1 MVVLRKLLLMFV
13 YLLIFSGLFILT
25 NCGSSE
31 SVDNSWIYVGGEG
44 SGNYTSIQDAVD
56 YANIGD
62 TIYVF
67 NGTYYENIFVDKSLN
82 FIGENRNNSII
93 DGGKKDSVFTLYAD
107 QVTISGFTLQHS
119 KNKFPY
125 AGISVQSDKNMI
137 FENNMHNNYYGV
149 VLINQTS
156 GNTVTKN
163 KINNNN
169 QCGIYFSGATYN
181 ILTDNYVDN
190 QPLNGFG
197 LYECS
202 DNNVIK
208 NNTFLHNGHSGV
220 NIRDSYG
227 NKVIGN
233 TFIENYRGLYVP
245 LPEFNTFIS
254 ENSFSDNTIIIEE
267 ERELI
272 IYSIISFFVLGL
284 FSYFF
289 LKRFII

>member
-1 MVVLRKLLLMFV
+1 MKVATKLQLLFL
-13 YLLIFSGLFILT
+13 YFLIFPGFIIT
-25 NCGSSE
+25 HCVSSE
-31 SVDNSWIYVGGEG
+31 SIDNSWIYIGGEG

-56 YANIGD
+56 NANIGD

-67 NGTYYENIFVDKSLN
+67 NGTYYENILVDKSLN
-82 FIGENRNNSII
+82 FIGENRNNTII
-93 DGGKKDSVFTLYAD
+93 DSGKKDSIFTLYAD

-137 FENNMHNNYYGV
+137 FENNMNNNYYGI
-149 VLINQTS
+149 VLLNQTS

-190 QPLNGFG
+190 QPFNGFG
-197 LYECS
+197 LYEYS
-202 DNNVIK
+202 DNNVVK
-208 NNTFLHNGHSGV
+208 NNTFLHMGHSGV

-227 NKVIGN
+227 NQVIGN

-245 LPEFNTFIS
+245 LPEFNTFVS
-254 ENSFSDNTIIIEE
+254 KNSFSDNKIVIEE

-272 IYSIISFFVLGL
+272 VYSLISFFVLGL

-289 LKRFII
+289 LRRFVI